1 MRARLGVSP
10 VQDSGGSHKVA
21 EAGHSRGK
29 WWRRAGGIPT
39 PSIGPVLRRVGP
51 AAPPVSTLR
60 RSTHHAELQP
70 RSPDPGAHWGS
81 PVHHSPAT
89 SAWFRSTVLSLAER
103 GCSHCATRS
112 PGAQALSQSGG
123 RQRRGTR
130 RDGAHQAIAQGA
142 GNPHGREKLSAVRRG
157 RRVAGSQGHISSGC
171 LPSRPSVP
179 GARGRSHRPGLA
191 LHALLRSPGRGG
203 RSLRTAERGRF

>member
-103 GCSHCATRS
+103 GCSHCATAPPPAGAS
-112 PGAQALSQSGG
+112 GHFPGRPVAGTH
-123 RQRRGTR
+123 GTR
-130 RDGAHQAIAQGA
+130 LGRGLQQAAAHSA
-142 GNPHGREKLSAVRRG
+142 GGPHRREEGQSAARRSH
-157 RRVAGSQGHISSGC
+157 RVAGPWGHQ
-171 LPSRPSVP
+171 
-179 GARGRSHRPGLA
+179 
-191 LHALLRSPGRGG
+191 LLDDPLSTP
-203 RSLRTAERGRF
+203 A

>member
-1 MRARLGVSP
+1 M
-10 VQDSGGSHKVA
+10 QDSGGSHKVA

-89 SAWFRSTVLSLAER
+89 SAWFRSTVLSLAGR
-103 GCSHCATRS
+103 GCSHCATAP
-112 PGAQALSQSGG
+112 PGAQEHRRFPSRVAVRGAVHGG
-123 RQRRGTR
+123 TGPIRQPRR
-130 RDGAHQAIAQGA
+130 A
-142 GNPHGREKLSAVRRG
+142 PAVRR
-157 RRVAGSQGHISSGC
+157 AGEAERSAPQPQGG
-171 LPSRPSVP
+171 
-179 GARGRSHRPGLA
+179 GAIPRPGGKRA
-191 LHALLRSPGRGG
+191 VEFRRRGG
-203 RSLRTAERGRF
+203 VYVLDMWVAPFQRKG

>member
-1 MRARLGVSP
+1 M
-10 VQDSGGSHKVA
+10 QDSGGSHKVA

-103 GCSHCATRS
+103 GCSHCATAP
-112 PGAQALSQSGG
+112 PGAQVHRRFPSRAAARGAVHGGTGPIRQSRRAPAIRTGG
-123 RQRRGTR
+123 
-130 RDGAHQAIAQGA
+130 
-142 GNPHGREKLSAVRRG
+142 KLSAARRG

-191 LHALLRSPGRGG
+191 LHALLRSPGRGD